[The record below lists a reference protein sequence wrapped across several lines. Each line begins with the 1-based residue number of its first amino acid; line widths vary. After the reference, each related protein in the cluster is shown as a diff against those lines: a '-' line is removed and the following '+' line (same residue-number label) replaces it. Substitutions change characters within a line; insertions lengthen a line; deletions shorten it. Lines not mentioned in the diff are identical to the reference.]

1 MIEAKIARGSAP
13 LKYFAWISLALSCC
27 FAGQPLAA
35 NRVAGHQAD
44 SVQNQAQQADIGFY
58 GEHIIPISGSTRP
71 VNFVAVKGDTIIYV
85 GDRKDWQGSVG
96 ETIEL
101 GDRALLP
108 GFIDAHGHL
117 SFHSS
122 IAGMANVASP
132 PVGPAENIADLI
144 QALRDF
150 IQKSKPAQD
159 QWVVGLGYDDSLLA
173 EGRHPTI
180 IDLDQVSLTL
190 PLLLMHVSGHLAAVN
205 SRALEI
211 AGINETS
218 VNPPGGVIRRFT
230 GSQKPNG
237 VLEESATSAVHR
249 FQAPSKDPVGDLRR
263 GILDFASNGITT
275 AQEGGAS
282 AASIK
287 MLRAASRGSA
297 FPIDVVAYVRV
308 QEKNL
313 ADPDLHNIHSQKY
326 RNGFR
331 VGGIKMILD
340 GSPQGKTAFLTEPY
354 AVPPEGKGADY
365 RGYPVMPAAS
375 VDALFEKF
383 IGSATPILAHANGD
397 AAADLFLNAL
407 ARSLHPRKP
416 MDHRTVMIHAQT
428 VREDQL
434 DRIAKMQVIPSYFS
448 AHTFYWGD
456 WHRDSVLGLKR
467 GSRIS
472 PTASSLNK
480 DILFT
485 VHNDA
490 PVVPPDML
498 RLVWATANRLTRSG
512 QTLGSSQK
520 ISVHEALEAVTINAA
535 YQYFEESS
543 KGSIEPGKQA
553 DLVVLSQNPLTVPP
567 LELLDITVLRTIARG
582 KTVYLAKGS

>member
-27 FAGQPLAA
+27 FAGHPLAA
-35 NRVAGHQAD
+35 NRVAGLQAD
-44 SVQNQAQQADIGFY
+44 SVQNQAQQADIAFY

-96 ETIEL
+96 ETMEL

-190 PLLLMHVSGHLAAVN
+190 PILLMHVSGHLAAVN

-249 FQAPSKDPVGDLRR
+249 FQAPSKDPFGDLRR

-297 FPIDVVAYVRV
+297 FPIDVVAYRRV

-365 RGYPVMPAAS
+365 RGYSVMPAAS

-456 WHRDSVLGLKR
+456 
-467 GSRIS
+467 
-472 PTASSLNK
+472 
-480 DILFT
+480 
-485 VHNDA
+485 
-490 PVVPPDML
+490 
-498 RLVWATANRLTRSG
+498 
-512 QTLGSSQK
+512 
-520 ISVHEALEAVTINAA
+520 
-535 YQYFEESS
+535 
-543 KGSIEPGKQA
+543 
-553 DLVVLSQNPLTVPP
+553 
-567 LELLDITVLRTIARG
+567 
-582 KTVYLAKGS
+582 

>member
-1 MIEAKIARGSAP
+1 
-13 LKYFAWISLALSCC
+13 
-27 FAGQPLAA
+27 
-35 NRVAGHQAD
+35 
-44 SVQNQAQQADIGFY
+44 
-58 GEHIIPISGSTRP
+58 
-71 VNFVAVKGDTIIYV
+71 
-85 GDRKDWQGSVG
+85 
-96 ETIEL
+96 
-101 GDRALLP
+101 
-108 GFIDAHGHL
+108 
-117 SFHSS
+117 
-122 IAGMANVASP
+122 
-132 PVGPAENIADLI
+132 
-144 QALRDF
+144 
-150 IQKSKPAQD
+150 
-159 QWVVGLGYDDSLLA
+159 
-173 EGRHPTI
+173 
-180 IDLDQVSLTL
+180 
-190 PLLLMHVSGHLAAVN
+190 
-205 SRALEI
+205 
-211 AGINETS
+211 
-218 VNPPGGVIRRFT
+218 
-230 GSQKPNG
+230 
-237 VLEESATSAVHR
+237 
-249 FQAPSKDPVGDLRR
+249 LRR

-297 FPIDVVAYVRV
+297 FPIDVVAYRRV

-498 RLVWATANRLTRSG
+498 RLVWATVNRLTRSG

-520 ISVHEALEAVTINAA
+520 ISVHEALKAVTINAA